1 MNIPCII
8 SLTLYATNFDYL
20 QALSLI
26 SSIISYAFKY
36 FCQIFSICTFIT
48 AQISFESPEDSSYS
62 SYFHDS
68 SLDFWYIF
76 SHRIKVL
83 KQTEPLRC
91 YSRELA
97 VHLEYN
103 SRAGSRRP
111 LLSWCG
117 APLPDGAV
125 WAALIVSCPS
135 AHALEGVSEDAC
147 PFLSWFYLFASLVDD
162 GAGGWCSSSSRCW
175 WSAATQS
182 DNCRADFWCSDRVAN
197 WSIMIPLGLSA
208 CFFGGEFLW
217 VLGLL
222 YQGCCLL
229 QLWCI

>member
-1 MNIPCII
+1 
-8 SLTLYATNFDYL
+8 
-20 QALSLI
+20 
-26 SSIISYAFKY
+26 
-36 FCQIFSICTFIT
+36 
-48 AQISFESPEDSSYS
+48 
-62 SYFHDS
+62 
-68 SLDFWYIF
+68 
-76 SHRIKVL
+76 
-83 KQTEPLRC
+83 
-91 YSRELA
+91 

-208 CFFGGEFLW
+208 CFFWRRVSLGSWTSLP
-217 VLGLL
+217 GLL
-222 YQGCCLL
+222 PVAVVVYIEQL
-229 QLWCI
+229 QSKP